1 MEDASLSKRPL
12 GLTRKYYNDC
22 LKESIAL
29 EYKDDSTFW
38 VPIRS
43 LNEETGKLEE
53 QGKVRI

>member
-12 GLTRKYYNDC
+12 GLTRKYYNEC

-53 QGKVRI
+53 